1 MKKLLLS
8 LLFALVALS
17 GLHAQTIWDG
27 TADTSWYNETS
38 TEFEISTAEQLAG
51 LAKLVNNGNNFSG
64 KTISL
69 TADIVLNDTSDWENW
84 ENSAPANTWTPIGN
98 SDNYFRGTFDGQ
110 GHTVSGI
117 YINSENDYQG
127 LFGYNI
133 GTIKNIGVTESY
145 IKGEYSVGGVC
156 SSNSGTISNCYNSG
170 TISGSDAVGG
180 VCGHYDGVTISN
192 CYNSGNVSGTG
203 ESSRIGGVCG
213 YNSYGTI
220 SDCYNTN
227 IISGN
232 DDVGGVCGFNFGG
245 TISNCYNTGNVNG
258 TGESATVGGMCGY
271 NSSGTISNCYN
282 SGNVNGTGE
291 SNSNVGGICG
301 YNGYDYDSAISNC
314 YNTGNVNGTGESAIV
329 GGVCGA
335 NWGTISD
342 CYNTGNLSGN
352 YRVGGAC
359 GNNGG
364 SISNCYYLDNSSY
377 NWTDNDITGENFAK
391 AKSAEQFASGEVC
404 WLLNGNSDANPT
416 WFQTLGTDNAPL
428 FDNTHGTV
436 YSIGNCPNSAT
447 FNNNG
452 PSNIRDHSDSDN
464 DGRCDFCGQIILS
477 EPAQSNGIY
486 QIGNRAEL
494 LWFARLVNGTLD
506 GIKQNREANAVLTA
520 DIIINENVVNEDG
533 SLTANTES
541 LLAWTPIGS
550 NSYYPFSGTFD
561 GQGHSVSG
569 IYINSE
575 NNYQGLFCYND
586 GTIKNVGVTES
597 YIKGSKY
604 VGGICGYNYGSISDC
619 YNSGTISGNSYVG
632 GVCGDNSYGTIS
644 NCYNSGTVSGSEEVG
659 GVCGYNYG
667 SISNCYN
674 SSTVSGIGEYY
685 SSIGG
690 VCGYNF
696 GSISNCYFLQGTADG
711 GINGNDESGKAEV
724 KTSEQFASGEVCWLL
739 NGSSD
744 ANPTWFQTLNTDDY
758 PVLDDAH
765 TTVYAIGNCPNDI
778 NNSYSN
784 QGPSN
789 VGGHTDND
797 NDFRCD
803 YCGMVMLQEPEL
815 SDGVYQISN
824 LAELYWFAGLVNGS
838 LSGVEQNREANAVLT
853 SDITIN
859 ENVLDANGNLT
870 ESTDDLLVWT
880 PIGLNWGTS
889 FYGTFDGQGHNVNGI
904 YINSENNYQ
913 GLFGY
918 NSGIIKNIEV
928 IESYIKGDS
937 HIGGM
942 CGYNSDYGTI
952 SNCYNSGTING
963 NEQIGGVCG
972 DNSYGTISNCYN
984 SGKVNGSY
992 YVGGVCG
999 YNYGSISDCYNSG
1012 KVNGSYYVGGM
1023 CGQSY
1028 SGTISNCYYLEDT
1041 ADGGIYGSDKS
1052 GQAEAKTAEQFAS
1065 GEVCWLLNG
1074 SSDANPTWFQ
1084 TINTD
1089 DSPVLDNTH
1098 GTVYAIGNCP
1108 GSIIYNNNSGPSH
1121 IGEHADNNHD
1131 SRCDYCGM
1139 VMLQEPELSE
1149 GVYQI
1154 SNLAELY
1161 WFAGLVNGSLDGIE
1175 QNTAANAVLTADI
1188 IINENVLD
1196 ANGNLTEST
1205 DDLLVW
1211 VPMISFSGYFNGQG
1225 HTVNGIYINS
1235 ENDYQGLFGYNNGTI
1250 KNVGVTESYIKGIY
1264 YVGGVCGYNN
1274 STISNCYNSGI
1285 VSGYGCVG
1293 GVCGY
1298 SYYGT
1303 ISNCYNTA
1311 HIVGIDIENAD
1322 LNAYIGGVC
1331 GENYGTISSCYN
1343 TGTINGSGER
1353 LYIGIIANGTT
1364 WQISN
1369 CYYLEGCTTNKELE
1383 DFNIAEKIEAKTAE
1397 QFTSGEVCWL
1407 LNGKSDKNPIWFQ
1420 TLNSDDAPVLDNAHG
1435 TVYSIGECPNSA
1447 TYNNNGP
1454 SNIGEHA
1461 DNDNDGLCDFCGNIV
1476 PMEPKLIDEVYQ
1488 ISNFAELYWFAGL
1501 VNGTLDGVEQNTAA
1515 NAVLTADIVI
1525 NENVLDSSG
1534 NLTDNTDNLHIWR
1547 PMAADEDNAFVGTF
1561 DGQGYSIS
1569 GLYAKSYE
1577 GMAALFIWNSGI
1589 IKNLGIVDSYIYS
1602 DEDAGSIAVINF
1614 LGGNISQCYNKGTV
1628 KGSYYVGG
1636 IAGINAEGII
1646 NGCYNA
1652 GDIYG
1657 SEFTGGIVGDN
1668 SYNGCGSIS
1677 NCYNIGQVNGTE
1689 GVGGIAGNNE
1699 TVIISNNYYLQGT
1712 ATGGFGGV
1720 DTKGQAEVKTAEQF
1734 ASGEVCWLLNGSS
1747 DKNPIWFQTLG
1758 TDISPVLDNTHAT
1771 VYAKGNCPN
1780 DSDNTYSNQG
1790 PSVGEHRDNNTDGLC
1805 DICGKIMTQE
1815 PAQLDGIYQISNR
1828 AELYWFAGLVN
1839 GSLGG
1844 IKQNLEAN
1852 AVLTSDIIINENV
1865 LDSDGNLTTN
1875 IDGLLAWVPIGANW
1889 NIIFCGTFDGQG
1901 HTVSGIYINSENDYQ
1916 GLFGYNIGTIKNIGV
1931 TESYIKGEYSV
1942 GGVCGE
1948 NRGTISNCYNSGTV
1962 SGDYYVGGVCGY
1974 NNEGTISDCY
1984 NSWTVNGNGYY
1995 VGGVCGRNY
2004 EGTISDCSNSGN
2016 VSGSDRVG
2024 GVCGENYGTISNC
2037 YNSGSV
2043 NGDYY
2048 VGGVCGW
2055 NSDTI
2060 SNYGTISNCYNSGSV
2075 YGTGEGYTYVG
2086 GVCGYNDGSISNCYY
2101 LEGTAGGGIE
2111 GRDVSGKAEVKTS
2124 EQFASGEVCWL
2135 LNEEQSEGAWGQ
2147 KLDTDPCPVLGGP
2160 AVFKDGETYYNEE
2173 GSAIVETNSE
2183 QASFVIV
2190 SENLTIKIYGS
2201 DHEAT
2206 VYNLAG
2212 NIVYQGIER
2221 IIPVPNPGMYMVR
2234 IGNEVQKTI
2243 VR

>member
-8 LLFALVALS
+8 LLFALVALT
-17 GLHAQTIWDG
+17 GLQAQTIWDG

-64 KTISL
+64 KTVRL

-84 ENSAPANTWTPIGN
+84 ENSAPANTWTPIGAN
-98 SDNYFRGTFDGQ
+98 WNNKFYGTFDGQ
-110 GHTVSGI
+110 GHGVSGV
-117 YINSENDYQG
+117 YINTENDYQG
-127 LFGYNI
+127 LFGYNG
-133 GTIKNIGVTESY
+133 GTINNIGVTESY

-156 SSNSGTISNCYNSG
+156 GYNDDTGTF
-170 TISGSDAVGG
+170 
-180 VCGHYDGVTISN
+180 SN
-192 CYNSGNVSGTG
+192 CYNSGNVSGN
-203 ESSRIGGVCG
+203 SRVGGVCG
-213 YNSYGTI
+213 YNEYGTI

-232 DDVGGVCGFNFGG
+232 DGVGGVCGFNFGG

-258 TGESATVGGMCGY
+258 TGESATVGGMCGE

-291 SNSNVGGICG
+291 SNSNVGG
-301 YNGYDYDSAISNC
+301 
-314 YNTGNVNGTGESAIV
+314 
-329 GGVCGA
+329 VCGA

-352 YRVGGAC
+352 YKVGGAC

-586 GTIKNVGVTES
+586 GTIKNLGVTES

-644 NCYNSGTVSGSEEVG
+644 NCHNSGEVSGNSYVGGVCGHNYGTISNCYNSGTVSG
-659 GVCGYNYG
+659 
-667 SISNCYN
+667 
-674 SSTVSGIGEYY
+674 IGESY

-711 GINGNDESGKAEV
+711 GINGNNESGKAEV
-724 KTSEQFASGEVCWLL
+724 KTSEQFTSGEVCWLL

-815 SDGVYQISN
+815 SEGVYQISN

-838 LSGVEQNREANAVLT
+838 LDGIEQNTAANAVLT

-889 FYGTFDGQGHNVNGI
+889 FYGTFDGQGHSVNGI

-918 NSGIIKNIEV
+918 NNGTIKNV
-928 IESYIKGDS
+928 GVTKSYIKGDG
-937 HIGGM
+937 HIGGV

-963 NEQIGGVCG
+963 NDQIGGICG
-972 DNSYGTISNCYN
+972 YNYGTISNCYN

-1012 KVNGSYYVGGM
+1012 KVNSYYSAGGI
-1023 CGQSY
+1023 CGNNSDY
-1028 SGTISNCYYLEDT
+1028 GTISNCYYLEGT

-1121 IGEHADNNHD
+1121 IGEHADNDHD
-1131 SRCDYCGM
+1131 FRCDYCGM

-1149 GVYQI
+1149 EVYQI

-1235 ENDYQGLFGYNNGTI
+1235 DNYDQGLISYNEGTI
-1250 KNVGVTESYIKGIY
+1250 KNVGVTNSYIKGY
-1264 YVGGVCGYNN
+1264 NVGGICGYN
-1274 STISNCYNSGI
+1274 Y
-1285 VSGYGCVG
+1285 
-1293 GVCGY
+1293 
-1298 SYYGT
+1298 
-1303 ISNCYNTA
+1303 
-1311 HIVGIDIENAD
+1311 
-1322 LNAYIGGVC
+1322 
-1331 GENYGTISSCYN
+1331 
-1343 TGTINGSGER
+1343 
-1353 LYIGIIANGTT
+1353 
-1364 WQISN
+1364 
-1369 CYYLEGCTTNKELE
+1369 
-1383 DFNIAEKIEAKTAE
+1383 
-1397 QFTSGEVCWL
+1397 
-1407 LNGKSDKNPIWFQ
+1407 
-1420 TLNSDDAPVLDNAHG
+1420 
-1435 TVYSIGECPNSA
+1435 
-1447 TYNNNGP
+1447 
-1454 SNIGEHA
+1454 
-1461 DNDNDGLCDFCGNIV
+1461 
-1476 PMEPKLIDEVYQ
+1476 
-1488 ISNFAELYWFAGL
+1488 
-1501 VNGTLDGVEQNTAA
+1501 
-1515 NAVLTADIVI
+1515 
-1525 NENVLDSSG
+1525 
-1534 NLTDNTDNLHIWR
+1534 
-1547 PMAADEDNAFVGTF
+1547 
-1561 DGQGYSIS
+1561 
-1569 GLYAKSYE
+1569 
-1577 GMAALFIWNSGI
+1577 
-1589 IKNLGIVDSYIYS
+1589 
-1602 DEDAGSIAVINF
+1602 
-1614 LGGNISQCYNKGTV
+1614 
-1628 KGSYYVGG
+1628 
-1636 IAGINAEGII
+1636 
-1646 NGCYNA
+1646 
-1652 GDIYG
+1652 
-1657 SEFTGGIVGDN
+1657 
-1668 SYNGCGSIS
+1668 GSIS
-1677 NCYNIGQVNGTE
+1677 NCYYS
-1689 GVGGIAGNNE
+1689 GN
-1699 TVIISNNYYLQGT
+1699 
-1712 ATGGFGGV
+1712 
-1720 DTKGQAEVKTAEQF
+1720 
-1734 ASGEVCWLLNGSS
+1734 
-1747 DKNPIWFQTLG
+1747 
-1758 TDISPVLDNTHAT
+1758 
-1771 VYAKGNCPN
+1771 
-1780 DSDNTYSNQG
+1780 
-1790 PSVGEHRDNNTDGLC
+1790 
-1805 DICGKIMTQE
+1805 
-1815 PAQLDGIYQISNR
+1815 
-1828 AELYWFAGLVN
+1828 
-1839 GSLGG
+1839 
-1844 IKQNLEAN
+1844 
-1852 AVLTSDIIINENV
+1852 
-1865 LDSDGNLTTN
+1865 
-1875 IDGLLAWVPIGANW
+1875 
-1889 NIIFCGTFDGQG
+1889 
-1901 HTVSGIYINSENDYQ
+1901 VSGKVDEEYYNNFYIS
-1916 GLFGYNIGTIKNIGV
+1916 
-1931 TESYIKGEYSV
+1931 
-1942 GGVCGE
+1942 GVCGY
-1948 NRGTISNCYNSGTV
+1948 NSWVGTISNCYNSGTL
-1962 SGDYYVGGVCGY
+1962 SETDEYSYAGGVCGL
-1974 NNEGTISDCY
+1974 
-1984 NSWTVNGNGYY
+1984 
-1995 VGGVCGRNY
+1995 
-2004 EGTISDCSNSGN
+2004 
-2016 VSGSDRVG
+2016 
-2024 GVCGENYGTISNC
+2024 
-2037 YNSGSV
+2037 
-2043 NGDYY
+2043 
-2048 VGGVCGW
+2048 
-2055 NSDTI
+2055 
-2060 SNYGTISNCYNSGSV
+2060 
-2075 YGTGEGYTYVG
+2075 
-2086 GVCGYNDGSISNCYY
+2086 NDGSISNCYY
-2101 LEGTAGGGIE
+2101 LEGTATGGIN
-2111 GRDVSGKAEVKTS
+2111 GNDVSGQAEVKTA

-2147 KLDTDPCPVLGGP
+2147 KLGTDPCPVLGGP

-2173 GSAIVETNSE
+2173 GSAILETNSE

-2221 IIPVPNPGMYMVR
+2221 IIPVQNPGMYMVR
-2234 IGNEVQKTI
+2234 IGNEVQKTV

>member
-8 LLFALVALS
+8 LLFALVALT

-27 TADTSWYNETS
+27 TADTSWYNETN
-38 TEFEISTAEQLAG
+38 TELEISTAEQLAG
-51 LAKLVNNGNNFSG
+51 LAELVNNGNNFSG
-64 KTISL
+64 KTIML
-69 TADIVLNDTSDWENW
+69 TADILLNDTSDWENW

-98 SDNYFRGTFDGQ
+98 WPNLFSGTFDGQ

-117 YINSENDYQG
+117 YINSENYYYHG
-127 LFGYNI
+127 LFGYNE

-145 IKGEYSVGGVC
+145 IKGIHYVGGVC
-156 SSNSGTISNCYNSG
+156 GRNDAGTISNCYNSG
-170 TISGSDAVGG
+170 TVNGNSYVGG
-180 VCGHYDGVTISN
+180 VCGQNSGSGTFSN
-192 CYNSGNVSGTG
+192 CYNSGTVKGTGESNTYIGGVCGQNSGSGTFSNCYNSGTVKGTGESYSYIGGVCGYNFRSTGTFSNCYNSGTVSGTGESYSYIGGVCGYNFRSTGEFSNCYNSGTVSGTG
-203 ESSRIGGVCG
+203 ESSMIGGVCG
-213 YNSYGTI
+213 YNFGGTI

-232 DDVGGVCGFNFGG
+232 DDVGGVCGTNSG
-245 TISNCYNTGNVNG
+245 TISDCYNTGNVNG
-258 TGESATVGGMCGY
+258 TGASATVGGMCGNNVGSISNCY
-271 NSSGTISNCYN
+271 NIGTVSGNEFGGGLCGSNHGTISNCYN
-282 SGNVNGTGE
+282 IGSVSGNNY
-291 SNSNVGGICG
+291 VGGMCG
-301 YNGYDYDSAISNC
+301 YNG
-314 YNTGNVNGTGESAIV
+314 
-329 GGVCGA
+329 
-335 NWGTISD
+335 GTISD

-377 NWTDNDITGENFAK
+377 NWTDNDLTGENFAK

-659 GVCGYNYG
+659 GVCGHNYG
-667 SISNCYN
+667 TISNCYN
-674 SSTVSGIGEYY
+674 SGTVSGIGESY

-711 GINGNDESGKAEV
+711 GINGNNESGKAEV

-744 ANPTWFQTLNTDDY
+744 TNPTWFQTLNTDDY

-889 FYGTFDGQGHNVNGI
+889 FYGTFDGQGHSVNGI

-963 NEQIGGVCG
+963 NDQIGGVCG
-972 DNSYGTISNCYN
+972 D
-984 SGKVNGSY
+984 
-992 YVGGVCG
+992 
-999 YNYGSISDCYNSG
+999 NYGSISDCYNSG
-1012 KVNGSYYVGGM
+1012 KVNGSYYVGGV
-1023 CGQSY
+1023 CGYNHGSISDCYNSGKVNSY
-1028 SGTISNCYYLEDT
+1028 YYAGGICGNNYDTISNCYYLEDSAT
-1041 ADGGIYGSDKS
+1041 GGINSSDKS

-1121 IGEHADNNHD
+1121 IGEHADNDHD
-1131 SRCDYCGM
+1131 FRCDYCGM

-1235 ENDYQGLFGYNNGTI
+1235 DNYDQGLISYNEGTI
-1250 KNVGVTESYIKGIY
+1250 KNVGVTNSYIKGY
-1264 YVGGVCGYNN
+1264 NVGGICGYN
-1274 STISNCYNSGI
+1274 Y
-1285 VSGYGCVG
+1285 
-1293 GVCGY
+1293 
-1298 SYYGT
+1298 
-1303 ISNCYNTA
+1303 
-1311 HIVGIDIENAD
+1311 
-1322 LNAYIGGVC
+1322 
-1331 GENYGTISSCYN
+1331 
-1343 TGTINGSGER
+1343 
-1353 LYIGIIANGTT
+1353 
-1364 WQISN
+1364 
-1369 CYYLEGCTTNKELE
+1369 
-1383 DFNIAEKIEAKTAE
+1383 
-1397 QFTSGEVCWL
+1397 
-1407 LNGKSDKNPIWFQ
+1407 
-1420 TLNSDDAPVLDNAHG
+1420 
-1435 TVYSIGECPNSA
+1435 
-1447 TYNNNGP
+1447 
-1454 SNIGEHA
+1454 
-1461 DNDNDGLCDFCGNIV
+1461 
-1476 PMEPKLIDEVYQ
+1476 
-1488 ISNFAELYWFAGL
+1488 
-1501 VNGTLDGVEQNTAA
+1501 
-1515 NAVLTADIVI
+1515 
-1525 NENVLDSSG
+1525 
-1534 NLTDNTDNLHIWR
+1534 
-1547 PMAADEDNAFVGTF
+1547 
-1561 DGQGYSIS
+1561 
-1569 GLYAKSYE
+1569 
-1577 GMAALFIWNSGI
+1577 
-1589 IKNLGIVDSYIYS
+1589 
-1602 DEDAGSIAVINF
+1602 
-1614 LGGNISQCYNKGTV
+1614 
-1628 KGSYYVGG
+1628 
-1636 IAGINAEGII
+1636 
-1646 NGCYNA
+1646 
-1652 GDIYG
+1652 
-1657 SEFTGGIVGDN
+1657 
-1668 SYNGCGSIS
+1668 GSIS
-1677 NCYNIGQVNGTE
+1677 NCYYS
-1689 GVGGIAGNNE
+1689 GN
-1699 TVIISNNYYLQGT
+1699 
-1712 ATGGFGGV
+1712 
-1720 DTKGQAEVKTAEQF
+1720 
-1734 ASGEVCWLLNGSS
+1734 
-1747 DKNPIWFQTLG
+1747 
-1758 TDISPVLDNTHAT
+1758 
-1771 VYAKGNCPN
+1771 
-1780 DSDNTYSNQG
+1780 
-1790 PSVGEHRDNNTDGLC
+1790 
-1805 DICGKIMTQE
+1805 
-1815 PAQLDGIYQISNR
+1815 
-1828 AELYWFAGLVN
+1828 
-1839 GSLGG
+1839 
-1844 IKQNLEAN
+1844 
-1852 AVLTSDIIINENV
+1852 
-1865 LDSDGNLTTN
+1865 
-1875 IDGLLAWVPIGANW
+1875 
-1889 NIIFCGTFDGQG
+1889 
-1901 HTVSGIYINSENDYQ
+1901 VSGKVDEEYYNNFYIS
-1916 GLFGYNIGTIKNIGV
+1916 
-1931 TESYIKGEYSV
+1931 
-1942 GGVCGE
+1942 GVCGY
-1948 NRGTISNCYNSGTV
+1948 NSWVGTISNCYNSGTL
-1962 SGDYYVGGVCGY
+1962 SETDEYSYAGGVCGL
-1974 NNEGTISDCY
+1974 
-1984 NSWTVNGNGYY
+1984 
-1995 VGGVCGRNY
+1995 
-2004 EGTISDCSNSGN
+2004 
-2016 VSGSDRVG
+2016 
-2024 GVCGENYGTISNC
+2024 
-2037 YNSGSV
+2037 
-2043 NGDYY
+2043 
-2048 VGGVCGW
+2048 
-2055 NSDTI
+2055 
-2060 SNYGTISNCYNSGSV
+2060 
-2075 YGTGEGYTYVG
+2075 
-2086 GVCGYNDGSISNCYY
+2086 NDGSISNCYY
-2101 LEGTAGGGIE
+2101 LEGTATGGIN
-2111 GRDVSGKAEVKTS
+2111 GNDVSGQAEAKS
-2124 EQFASGEVCWL
+2124 AEQFASGEVCWL

-2147 KLDTDPCPVLGGP
+2147 KLGTDPCPVLGGP

-2173 GSAIVETNSE
+2173 GSAIIETNSE

-2190 SENLTIKIYGS
+2190 SENLTINIYGS
-2201 DHEAT
+2201 DGEAT